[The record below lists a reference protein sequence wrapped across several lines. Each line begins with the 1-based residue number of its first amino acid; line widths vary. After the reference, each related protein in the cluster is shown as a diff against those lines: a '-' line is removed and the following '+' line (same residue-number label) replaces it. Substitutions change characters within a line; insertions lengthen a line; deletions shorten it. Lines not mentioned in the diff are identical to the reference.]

1 MENNYSEIT
10 GEIRFPEI
18 TALFAF
24 VRAREKRVM
33 SKEDILKAL
42 DVGSKNFSDFVVHIS
57 KYDIGNYIASEIK
70 IEPLTPPRIFESA
83 AFKFFEQ
90 EVRIIRDYAPKP
102 CSDIIELFLEKYDA
116 HNIVVTINSL
126 KTRSKPLHLI
136 PVGKIA
142 ELHILDKLR
151 NVSTEEEVLEI
162 AKQCNLNWVLQAL
175 KRKPSEFSIMCSYF
189 LELRRLCRE
198 LKPSTNVL
206 KAIEHLINTYMLER
220 TVLFLVENKMP
231 PDDFLLCVPYEVSE
245 AFRDLTKAID
255 KLRYHYPDVM
265 EKIEPYVKKAKEDFI
280 YLRFLMEDYL
290 YMKALELLSTDV
302 LSFDSVLRY
311 VILREYEARLISLA
325 YTALYL
331 GKAKRVFEVLSS

>member
-1 MENNYSEIT
+1 
-10 GEIRFPEI
+10 
-18 TALFAF
+18 
-24 VRAREKRVM
+24 
-33 SKEDILKAL
+33 
-42 DVGSKNFSDFVVHIS
+42 
-57 KYDIGNYIASEIK
+57 
-70 IEPLTPPRIFESA
+70 
-83 AFKFFEQ
+83 
-90 EVRIIRDYAPKP
+90 
-102 CSDIIELFLEKYDA
+102 
-116 HNIVVTINSL
+116 
-126 KTRSKPLHLI
+126 
-136 PVGKIA
+136 
-142 ELHILDKLR
+142 
-151 NVSTEEEVLEI
+151 
-162 AKQCNLNWVLQAL
+162 
-175 KRKPSEFSIMCSYF
+175 MCSYF